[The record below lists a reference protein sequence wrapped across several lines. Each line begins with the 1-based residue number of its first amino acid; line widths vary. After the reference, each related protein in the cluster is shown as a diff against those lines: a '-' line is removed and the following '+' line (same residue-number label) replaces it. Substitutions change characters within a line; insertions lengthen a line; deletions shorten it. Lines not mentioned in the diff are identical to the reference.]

1 MRNCLNFTSYQF
13 CSVAIC
19 QQKCG
24 FSQFLTIVCASRPD
38 DTAGCS
44 GHGSREEVA
53 GDGHQRGEPER
64 REEGRSIPLSV
75 PGSGEQEGEEGD
87 PGL

>member
-1 MRNCLNFTSYQF
+1 MDLTDFYQL
-13 CSVAIC
+13 
-19 QQKCG
+19 
-24 FSQFLTIVCASRPD
+24 FLLASACRPD

-64 REEGRSIPLSV
+64 REEG
-75 PGSGEQEGEEGD
+75 
-87 PGL
+87 